1 MRFRRLSAA
10 VAAGALLIGGANF
23 ARLYRPAAET
33 AADPVSA
40 AAYYRFGV
48 IPNQIVYDLWNV
60 GYDASEAEVMGGLLR
75 FADAVKDRHFDKV
88 ILAYRGAPRF
98 ILDGDD
104 FHRIGQEFD
113 VQNPVYTLRTF
124 PEKLTTMDGHPAFGR
139 WTGGML
145 GVLNA
150 QLEDLNALGR
160 RWYLDDI
167 LSH

>member
-1 MRFRRLSAA
+1 MQLRRILVALASAA
-10 VAAGALLIGGANF
+10 LLVGGVNY
-23 ARLYRPAAET
+23 ARLYRPAAST

-40 AAYYRFGV
+40 AAYYRFG
-48 IPNQIVYDLWNV
+48 IAPNQIVYDLWTV

-75 FADAVKDRHFDKV
+75 FADALKDRRFEKV
-88 ILAYRGAPRF
+88 ILAYRGEPRF

-113 VQNPVYTLRTF
+113 YQNPVYTLRTF
-124 PEKLTTMDGHPAFGR
+124 PEKLKTMEGRPAFGS

-150 QLEDLNALGR
+150 QLEDLNELGR
-160 RWYLDDI
+160 RWYLNDI
-167 LSH
+167 LYH

>member
-1 MRFRRLSAA
+1 MHLRRVLTA
-10 VAAGALLIGGANF
+10 VAAAVLFTGGVNY

-40 AAYYRFGV
+40 VAYYRFGV

-60 GYDASEAEVMGGLLR
+60 GYGASEAEVMGGLLR

-88 ILAYRGAPRF
+88 ILAYRGTPRF

-113 VQNPVYTLRTF
+113 FQNPVYTLRTF
-124 PEKLTTMDGHPAFGR
+124 PEKLTTMEGYPAFGS

-150 QLEDLNALGR
+150 QLKDLNELGR
-160 RWYLDDI
+160 RWYLNDI
-167 LSH
+167 LYH